1 MIETIQ
7 QVTVSFQNKLPPV
20 RGKGTFQWDPR
31 YDKKRWEKEL
41 AARRIKKKKSGKFF
55 RFIKAV
61 IVLIVLLVV
70 GFAGFYMLY
79 PDVSKLRKQN
89 PGKTSFMEY
98 REAEY
103 RAKGKK
109 IRIQSKWVPLR
120 SISPYL
126 MKAVLISE
134 DDKFWSHHGFDTEA
148 IQKALEKN
156 LEAGRFKLGGSTIS
170 QQLTKNLYL
179 TPSKNPIRKLK
190 EAMITWRLERTLS
203 KRRILELYLNV
214 VEWGEGIFGAET
226 AARRHFGKPAS
237 ALTAEEAA
245 RLAAALPNPRRYRVD
260 GTSRY
265 VERRAKI
272 IYTIMVRRG
281 IVVPDYEEVTT
292 TPPGTV
298 DETSPISPAD
308 REGANSTNPGPTPPP
323 AGQ

>member
-1 MIETIQ
+1 LATRK
-7 QVTVSFQNKLPPV
+7 VKRKKPGKL
-20 RGKGTFQWDPR
+20 
-31 YDKKRWEKEL
+31 L
-41 AARRIKKKKSGKFF
+41 
-55 RFIKAV
+55 RFIKV
-61 IVLIVLLVV
+61 IVVLVVLLVV
-70 GFAGFYMLY
+70 GFAGLYMVY
-79 PDVSKLRKQN
+79 PDVSKLKKQN

-109 IRIQSKWVPLR
+109 MRIQSKWVPLR

-126 MKAVLISE
+126 MKAVLIAE

-179 TPSKNPIRKLK
+179 TPSKNPVRKLK
-190 EAMITWRLERTLS
+190 EAIITWRLERALS

-214 VEWGEGIFGAET
+214 VEWGEGVFGAEA

-245 RLAAALPNPRRYRVD
+245 KLAAALPNPRRYRVD

-292 TPPGTV
+292 TPPETV
-298 DETSPISPAD
+298 DETAPTPPAD
-308 REGANSTNPGPTPPP
+308 SQGANSTTPGPTPPP
-323 AGQ
+323 NGQ